1 MIIYQENITRI
12 TKGPQFETKGG
23 VFLFFLA
30 FFIIFLSGDCF
41 IKQKFIYALLSLFI
55 STLLLYLVIDIR
67 GIEIDHFEYKI
78 RDYRNL
84 LGFRIGKWED
94 IRDYKSVSI
103 SLRNVK
109 EATSEGSDHD
119 FDVYFYYYVNLINK
133 PDNKILFLAE
143 FEEKEK
149 AKQFANKI
157 ASKLNI
163 KFE

>member
-23 VFLFFLA
+23 AFLFIVA

-41 IKQKFIYALLSLFI
+41 LKQKFIFAILSFFV
-55 STLLLYLVIDIR
+55 STLLISFVLDIR
-67 GIEIDHFEYKI
+67 GIEIDHFDYKI

-84 LGFRIGKWED
+84 LGFKIGKWED
-94 IRDYKSVSI
+94 IRNYKSVRISI
-103 SLRNVK
+103 RDIK

-119 FDVYFYYYVNLINK
+119 FDVSYFYYVNLINK
-133 PDNKILFLAE
+133 LDNKALFLAE
-143 FEEKEK
+143 FEGKDK
-149 AKQFANKI
+149 AIQFANQI

-163 KFE
+163 ELK